1 MRPELELIADDTG
14 QSASIGEFAD
24 AMGALASGVVLVTCW
39 IGGRPWGMTVTAF
52 TSVSTA
58 PPTILV
64 SVGSEAAA
72 TQGIAESG
80 RFGVSILAAEQQS
93 LARYGST
100 RGAAKFLEPFTRLGD
115 GRGASPPVAG
125 ALAHLDC
132 EVSQALAVADHT
144 VLFGRVRAARA
155 SRRGTPLLYHDRRYQ
170 TLAGLR
176 GGRPSTGRTLRCL
189 ST

>member
-1 MRPELELIADDTG
+1 
-14 QSASIGEFAD
+14 
-24 AMGALASGVVLVTCW
+24 
-39 IGGRPWGMTVTAF
+39 MTVTAF

-72 TQGIAESG
+72 TQASRSPDGSASASW
-80 RFGVSILAAEQQS
+80 RRSSNPSPAT
-93 LARYGST
+93 ARRRCGEVP
-100 RGAAKFLEPFTRLGD
+100 RAVHELGD
-115 GRGASPPVAG
+115 GRGTSPPVAG

-132 EVSQALAVADHT
+132 EVSQALEVADHT

-155 SRRGTPLLYHDRRYQ
+155 ARRGAPLLYRDRRYQ
-170 TLAGLR
+170 TLAGL
-176 GGRPSTGRTLRCL
+176 GGVRPSTGRTLRCL